1 MIEGDVKPKR
11 NWPLVVLLGFPF
23 VAVIALTLHFAFY
36 AFGYR
41 YTSGRVPIAS
51 IIGIVVGTQLLFAFQ
66 ELLSRPSKRI
76 VYASLACW
84 GLLALAFVARL
95 ADLLPRDL

>member
-11 NWPLVVLLGFPF
+11 NWLLIALLGFPF
-23 VAVIALTLHFAFY
+23 VAVIMLILHFAFY

-41 YTSGRVPIAS
+41 YAPGRVPIAS
-51 IIGIVVGTQLLFAFQ
+51 VIGIVVGTRLIFAFE
-66 ELLSRPSKRI
+66 ELLSRRSKPI

-84 GLLALAFVARL
+84 GILLLAFLARL
-95 ADLLPRDL
+95 ANLLPRDL